1 MISLPYGDSQ
11 IDFEIPSYFSQ
22 QPEWI
27 LPAKQESTCYFEQSE
42 IRVLINKYIFT
53 KPIPADAKV
62 AIAVNDA
69 TRPIPNATILPPLI
83 KYLHD
88 LGISDENIC
97 FIIATG
103 THRAPTEEEL
113 GRILPISIREKYRT
127 LVHVC
132 DDQNYLVFLGVSHAG
147 TPIYINAAFYE
158 ADIKIVTGHIE
169 PHHFMGFSG
178 GVKSA
183 VIGLGGRETITANHR
198 MLLNPAANLGS
209 FKTNPMRMDIE
220 DIGRIIDIDFALNVV
235 LDDEKRIIN
244 VFFGTPAEVIEKGVA
259 YSRKACLVDA
269 PANYDLVICSAGGFP
284 KDINLYQAQKAIT
297 HAGGLLRDGGAI
309 ILTAECR
316 TGFGSK
322 PFQQFIEAN
331 LTAEKIIHEF
341 QNMPFAIG
349 PHKAYQ
355 LAVQARDFRLLLV
368 STIALNPGLHSLL
381 DQTASVKEALEI
393 CTTFLSPSARIAIL
407 PFATHV
413 IHHFENRS

>member
-1 MISLPYGDSQ
+1 
-11 IDFEIPSYFSQ
+11 
-22 QPEWI
+22 
-27 LPAKQESTCYFEQSE
+27 
-42 IRVLINKYIFT
+42 
-53 KPIPADAKV
+53 
-62 AIAVNDA
+62 
-69 TRPIPNATILPPLI
+69 
-83 KYLHD
+83 
-88 LGISDENIC
+88 
-97 FIIATG
+97 
-103 THRAPTEEEL
+103 
-113 GRILPISIREKYRT
+113 
-127 LVHVC
+127 
-132 DDQNYLVFLGVSHAG
+132 
-147 TPIYINAAFYE
+147 
-158 ADIKIVTGHIE
+158 
-169 PHHFMGFSG
+169 MGFSG

-183 VIGLGGRETITANHR
+183 VIGLGGRETITANHH

-209 FKTNPMRMDIE
+209 FETNPMRMDIE
-220 DIGRIIDIDFALNVV
+220 EIGRIIDIDFALNVV

-284 KDINLYQAQKAIT
+284 KDINLYQSQKAIT
-297 HAGGLLRDGGAI
+297 HAGGFLRDGGAI

-331 LTAEKIIHEF
+331 LSAEKIIHEF

-368 STIALNPGLHSLL
+368 STIEPNPGLHSLL
-381 DQTASVKEALEI
+381 YQTASVQEALEI

-407 PFATHV
+407 PYATHV
-413 IHHFENRS
+413 IHHHESRS